1 MHVRV
6 DVARTDAVI
15 AYAILRD
22 LIGETGREGLNG
34 TLGRVVVDI
43 LVGLL
48 SRAEA
53 DEMLMTEP
61 PRPL

>member
-48 SRAEA
+48 SRVEA

-61 PRPL
+61 RRPL